1 MGREC
6 GKGVGFVINLQF
18 AGCGGRCRLAGCEPS
33 LTGETR
39 LVCRYC
45 RRYPGGVPEYRA
57 ARDRLRSR
65 HTVVMNGRDPAAA
78 FANIEQAEFWS
89 RLAPTWLELEDQMEE
104 VGGPPG
110 ELAMDRLEL
119 QPGQRVIDL
128 GCGSGRTTLELAA
141 RVGPGGEVAGV
152 DISAEMLA
160 RGRERAARVG
170 TGNVAFVH
178 ADVQVHEL
186 GEARFDAAYSRFGV
200 MFFADPVAAFANI
213 RRALRPRGVL
223 SFVSWQSV
231 FDNEWMLIP
240 GAAVAQVTGSLPPM
254 PGPGE
259 PGPFSLADPGRV
271 RAVLDAAGFGSV
283 TVAPRADYVV
293 ISEGRIPEVAR
304 ASVRVGAVREAL
316 RDADDD
322 TRQRALAAIE
332 EALRA
337 RVQDGQVRASRG
349 VLLVTGSA

>member
-1 MGREC
+1 V
-6 GKGVGFVINLQF
+6 VGIGSDV
-18 AGCGGRCRLAGCEPS
+18 GCVRGIAV
-33 LTGETR
+33 LT
-39 LVCRYC
+39 
-45 RRYPGGVPEYRA
+45 
-57 ARDRLRSR
+57 
-65 HTVVMNGRDPAAA
+65 NGRDAAVA
-78 FANIEQAEFWS
+78 FVNIEQAEFWS
-89 RLAPTWLELEDQMEE
+89 QLAPAWLELEDQLEE
-104 VGGPPG
+104 VGRLPG
-110 ELAMDRLEL
+110 ELAMDRLGL
-119 QPGQRVIDL
+119 LPGQKVVDL
-128 GCGSGRTTLELAA
+128 GCGSGTTTLELAA

-160 RGRERAARVG
+160 RGRERAARADA
-170 TGNVAFVH
+170 GNIEFVH
-178 ADVQVHEL
+178 ADVQVHDL

-213 RRALRPRGVL
+213 RKALRPRGVL

-240 GAAVAQVTGSLPPM
+240 GAAVAQVTGSLPPV

-271 RAVLDAAGFGSV
+271 RAVLDAAGFGSIAI
-283 TVAPRADYVV
+283 APHADHVV

-316 RDADDD
+316 RDADGH